1 MIHLIVLGEKRRSMM
16 ARPEVTGRR
25 PGAADNIGELL
36 RKTGPPVGCMAF
48 TIPEFCV
55 AHRISESFYY
65 KIRLLGLGPR
75 ERRIEDKVIITGEAA
90 AEWRNPQKSE
100 TTAA

>member
-1 MIHLIVLGEKRRSMM
+1 M

>member
-1 MIHLIVLGEKRRSMM
+1 M

-25 PGAADNIGELL
+25 TAAADNIGELL
-36 RKTGPPVGCMAF
+36 RKTGPPAGCMAY

-75 ERRIEDKVIITGEAA
+75 ETRKGDKIIISFESAA
-90 AEWRNPQKSE
+90 DWRNPQFTEVE
-100 TTAA
+100 T